1 MKLATLGGLVF
12 MVLGLPLAMA
22 QAMPFSQK
30 GPSCPLPG
38 DEMVKPLE
46 NQCLDH
52 GNGGSAVCGSYNC
65 FTKCE
70 TVTVQD
76 CTLKWACIAG
86 EVVCVRYGAVAPY
99 PCMATIFVCNAFGWV
114 NECFER
120 QEQRCQTYC
129 VR

>member
-1 MKLATLGGLVF
+1 MKLAVLRGLMF
-12 MVLGLPLAMA
+12 MVLGLPVALA
-22 QAMPFSQK
+22 QAMPFSQE

-46 NQCLDH
+46 NQCLDP

-70 TVTVQD
+70 VVTVQD
-76 CTLKWACIAG
+76 CTLRWACIAG
-86 EVVCVRYGAVAPY
+86 ATLCILYGPVYPY
-99 PCMATIFVCNAFGWV
+99 PCMATVFVCNAFGWI
-114 NECFER
+114 NEYSQR
-120 QEQRCQTYC
+120 QEERCRTYC